1 MREFELRMCRV
12 LVIAVCFGIHVI
24 HDTYYCSGSLLDVV
38 YILKVI
44 QSAMFIPAY
53 SEPFLYV
60 TYFNSVQ
67 GITIP
72 ADKSETRL
80 AT

>member
-1 MREFELRMCRV
+1 MF
-12 LVIAVCFGIHVI
+12 
-24 HDTYYCSGSLLDVV
+24 V
-38 YILKVI
+38 YILKMI
-44 QSAMFIPAY
+44 QSVVFIPAY